1 MADMEWFEWVDSWR
15 SRLAGLDFRRIGAWP
30 VGARAAMLAAFF
42 SAALAVLHWLALSGM
57 AAELKRLEA
66 LERSLQEERT
76 GKALQAH
83 RLEEI
88 RAQSR
93 AVEEIWTAKRL
104 LLPKE
109 VRLPELLDD
118 IAHAAEANGL
128 SIQGIELAQLRRSGF
143 YAELPLSV
151 VLVGRYHQ
159 IGAFLSAA
167 AQLPRILTWHDFD
180 LRPARQAEGL
190 RLRIAAKTYIH
201 LGDAE

>member
-1 MADMEWFEWVDSWR
+1 MEWLELVDLWR

-30 VGARAAMLAAFF
+30 LGARAAMLAVLF
-42 SAALAVLHWLALSGM
+42 SAALAGGHWLALSGM

-66 LERSLQEERT
+66 VEKSLQEERT
-76 GKALQAH
+76 AKALAVR
-83 RLEEI
+83 RLDEV

-93 AVEEIWTAKRL
+93 TLEEVWTAKRL
-104 LLPKE
+104 LLPAE

-118 IAHAAEANGL
+118 IAQAAEANGL

-143 YAELPLSV
+143 YAELPMSV
-151 VLVGRYHQ
+151 VLVGGYHQ
-159 IGAFLSAA
+159 IGAFLSGVAE
-167 AQLPRILTWHDFD
+167 LPRILTWHDFD

-190 RLRIAAKTYIH
+190 RLRIAAKTYTY

>member
-1 MADMEWFEWVDSWR
+1 MEWLELVDWWR

-30 VGARAAMLAAFF
+30 LGARAAMLAALF
-42 SAALAVLHWLALSGM
+42 SAALAGGHWLALSGM
-57 AAELKRLEA
+57 AAELERLEA
-66 LERSLQEERT
+66 VEKSLQEERT
-76 GKALQAH
+76 AKALAVR
-83 RLEEI
+83 RLDEV

-93 AVEEIWTAKRL
+93 TLEEVWTAKRL
-104 LLPKE
+104 LLSAE

-118 IAHAAEANGL
+118 IAQAAEANGL

-143 YAELPLSV
+143 YAELPMSV

-159 IGAFLSAA
+159 IGAFLSGVAE
-167 AQLPRILTWHDFD
+167 LPRILTWHDFD

-190 RLRIAAKTYIH
+190 RLRIAAKTYTY

>member
-1 MADMEWFEWVDSWR
+1 MEWSELVDLWR

-30 VGARAAMLAAFF
+30 LGARAAMLAALF
-42 SAALAVLHWLALSGM
+42 SAALAGGHWLALSGM

-66 LERSLQEERT
+66 VEKSLQEERT
-76 GKALQAH
+76 AKALAVR
-83 RLEEI
+83 RLDEV

-93 AVEEIWTAKRL
+93 TLEEVWMAKRL
-104 LLPKE
+104 LLPAE

-118 IAHAAEANGL
+118 IAQAAEANGL

-143 YAELPLSV
+143 YAELPMSV
-151 VLVGRYHQ
+151 VLVGGYHQ
-159 IGAFLSAA
+159 IGAFLSGVAE
-167 AQLPRILTWHDFD
+167 LPRILTWHDFD

-190 RLRIAAKTYIH
+190 RLRIAAKTYTY

>member
-1 MADMEWFEWVDSWR
+1 MEWSELVDLWR

-30 VGARAAMLAAFF
+30 LGARAAMLAVLF
-42 SAALAVLHWLALSGM
+42 SAALAGGHWLALSGM

-66 LERSLQEERT
+66 VEKSLQEERT
-76 GKALQAH
+76 AKALAVR
-83 RLEEI
+83 RLDEV

-93 AVEEIWTAKRL
+93 TLEEVWMAKRL
-104 LLPKE
+104 LLPAE

-118 IAHAAEANGL
+118 IAQAAEANGL

-143 YAELPLSV
+143 YAELPMSV
-151 VLVGRYHQ
+151 VLVGGYHQ
-159 IGAFLSAA
+159 IGAFLSGVAE
-167 AQLPRILTWHDFD
+167 LPRILTWHDFD

-190 RLRIAAKTYIH
+190 RLRIAAKTYTH